1 MSWIAAQPRDA
12 AQMQP
17 PLCVDLDGTL
27 VKSDTL
33 YDSLAVL
40 MRSRPEL
47 LPGLPARI
55 LRGKAAFKAYVAESI
70 SLDVAHLPYNKEL
83 LRYLQQEHAQGRPIY
98 LATGADVRLAERVAD
113 YLGIFTGV
121 LGSDGATNLTGHK
134 KLDRLRRRLESES
147 FDYIGN
153 DVPDLPLL
161 AQAGQPMVANPSL
174 RLRLGM
180 KSCGIRPVRD
190 FQERRPLVRSLI
202 KAARVHHWA
211 ENVLIFVPML
221 LAHKFSIAVLLTTLM
236 AFGCFCFTASA
247 AYIVNDLL
255 DIEADRRHLR
265 KRMSPFAAGDLSVLT
280 GLCISAILLALALAG
295 ASLLPPMFSV
305 WLLLYLCST
314 LSYSLYLKR
323 VALVDVLVLSGLY
336 MLRLLAGS
344 AATHAP
350 ISYWL
355 AGISIFLF
363 FSFAIAK
370 RFSEL
375 EKLRSIGSTPK
386 NGRS

>member
-1 MSWIAAQPRDA
+1 
-12 AQMQP
+12 MQP